1 MQRPEPAANLQI
13 LRSAYGPGNVL
24 QVAPSQLM
32 VSMDRWT
39 KAQLELEIHT
49 EPRVPL
55 GCLGCDILGRQQ
67 QLAKLNALLM
77 YPSGKHKRKQT
88 NARKSLSRYVVAS

>member
-1 MQRPEPAANLQI
+1 M
-13 LRSAYGPGNVL
+13 
-24 QVAPSQLM
+24 
-32 VSMDRWT
+32 WT
-39 KAQLELEIHT
+39 EAQPELEIHT
-49 EPRVPL
+49 EPQVPSEFAFV
-55 GCLGCDILGRQQ
+55 CLGCDILGRQQ

>member
-1 MQRPEPAANLQI
+1 MAELKI
-13 LRSAYGPGNVL
+13 CIWLGNVL

-32 VSMDRWT
+32 EMDSWT
-39 KAQLELEIHT
+39 EAQPELQIHT
-49 EPRVPL
+49 EPRVPS